1 LPTYLATHLFTV
13 AGAIV
18 FDYVQRLLINALFYG
33 KFTSNEC
40 RSISLPE
47 NGEKACQYGTG
58 WLKVYALNN
67 DNMHEHDLFIYLY
80 QNLKTAP
87 ILSSVSNVL
96 TILLAYK
103 YLYLS
108 LMTITIIINLHFN
121 TYYLFYTTELLQVLV
136 LCRHHTLY
144 CFRV

>member
-58 WLKVYALNN
+58 WLKDYALNN

-80 QNLKTAP
+80 QNLKTAL

-103 YLYLS
+103 YLISIVNDNNNNNKSSLQYL
-108 LMTITIIINLHFN
+108 LPILHNRATSSFGIMQ
-121 TYYLFYTTELLQVLV
+121 TSHALLL
-136 LCRHHTLY
+136 
-144 CFRV
+144 